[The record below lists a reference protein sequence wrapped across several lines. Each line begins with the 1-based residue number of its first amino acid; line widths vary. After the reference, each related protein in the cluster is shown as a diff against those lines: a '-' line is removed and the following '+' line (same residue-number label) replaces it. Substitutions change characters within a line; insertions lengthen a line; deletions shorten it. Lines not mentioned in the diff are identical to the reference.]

1 MECLV
6 WQGSGV
12 VFWVALR
19 GVAPS
24 CSGTIFVSHL
34 CTCESGNSCTGL
46 SVCPTL
52 VLCWLL
58 RLCNESWCWQL
69 YSSSGWFYLFLA
81 LCISNSVFFFLI
93 KKKNL
98 AAPWSMWDLSSPTKG
113 WTHAACSGSQESL
126 TTGLLG
132 KSPNSVLGVASQLLV
147 FDWGS
152 IKLSIEHLTSSF
164 TLWIFLISILISPFT
179 SGFILTLK
187 C

>member
-1 MECLV
+1 MGSSFLTRDETWAFCNGSTESWPLDHQRGPLLCAFDVLFKKCLLIPRSWRQCTLSYHRNLLFSLSHLDPCPYGVPGV

-81 LCISNSVFFFLI
+81 LCISNSVFFFFF
-93 KKKNL
+93 N
-98 AAPWSMWDLSSPTKG
+98 
-113 WTHAACSGSQESL
+113 
-126 TTGLLG
+126 
-132 KSPNSVLGVASQLLV
+132 
-147 FDWGS
+147 
-152 IKLSIEHLTSSF
+152 
-164 TLWIFLISILISPFT
+164 
-179 SGFILTLK
+179 
-187 C
+187 